1 MYFAS
6 GENKFNS
13 FNDCIRKVANVN
25 RDGEM
30 NKKKKEK
37 EKQNH
42 ILELIN
48 LVPTKFCAVQQF
60 HTTFT

>member
-30 NKKKKEK
+30 NKKKKRKKKKKKKKKKRNIFEPT
-37 EKQNH
+37 
-42 ILELIN
+42 N
-48 LVPTKFCAVQQF
+48 LAL
-60 HTTFT
+60 

>member
-30 NKKKKEK
+30 NKKKKKKKKKK
-37 EKQNH
+37 EKKKKKKKKKKKRN
-42 ILELIN
+42 IFEPTN
-48 LVPTKFCAVQQF
+48 LAL
-60 HTTFT
+60 